1 MVVFLLSFFNIFIY
15 IYIFIYFLYTVLWL
29 SVNIVWFR
37 ILGPLFNLLP
47 LGSVDHILSFG
58 VRPCDFTFLTSTIH
72 CGFHFTMCLAV
83 HTLLCNFQRC
93 VSLVF
98 AWRFQKHTSLRLQ
111 LILSLTPS
119 FVFIFFS
126 LFFFFFF
133 SLTIVHFLAV
143 IFSICPWVH
152 GHAFWYH
159 SNLPWNSLS
168 MFIFHYPV
176 LAEVCERVCGGRVGV
191 LERREREPFS
201 LDYIA

>member
-1 MVVFLLSFFNIFIY
+1 MVVFLLSFFNIFLYIY
-15 IYIFIYFLYTVLWL
+15 IYLFLYTVLWL

-126 LFFFFFF
+126 LFFFF
-133 SLTIVHFLAV
+133 L
-143 IFSICPWVH
+143 
-152 GHAFWYH
+152 
-159 SNLPWNSLS
+159 SLS
-168 MFIFHYPV
+168 QLYISWQSFSAYVHEYMAMLFGTIQIYPGTV
-176 LAEVCERVCGGRVGV
+176 FRCSYSIILYLLKSVNVSVVGGWGC
-191 LERREREPFS
+191 
-201 LDYIA
+201 